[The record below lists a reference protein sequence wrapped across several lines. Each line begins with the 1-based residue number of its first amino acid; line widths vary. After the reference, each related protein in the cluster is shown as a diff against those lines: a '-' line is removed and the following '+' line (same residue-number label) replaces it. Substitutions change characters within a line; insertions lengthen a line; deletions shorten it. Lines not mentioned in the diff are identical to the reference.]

1 VAQGGEMSTTA
12 EVMAHLASGNARQ
25 QDAYRVI
32 QSSGL
37 LELLA
42 GYHPYPA
49 GTVPID
55 IDVPG
60 SDLDLLCYAEDLDA
74 FEAEMYDQIGAVGEF
89 QCVRGGDLPGQ
100 RPYVTCHL
108 QVGHWPVEIFAQSVP
123 VNRQNA
129 YLHMI
134 VEWRLLQLW
143 GEQGHREIR
152 RLKQAGWKTE
162 PAFASVL
169 GLQGDPY
176 VDMLHLA
183 EMKREDLWNWARSRT
198 SFSTVYSR

>member
-1 VAQGGEMSTTA
+1 MAQSGEMITTA
-12 EVMAHLASGNARQ
+12 DVMAHLATGNERQ
-25 QDAYRVI
+25 QDAYRVLK
-32 QSSGL
+32 SSGL
-37 LELLA
+37 LDILA
-42 GYHPYPA
+42 DYHPYPA

-74 FEAEMYDQIGAVGEF
+74 FEAEMHDQIGAVGEF
-89 QCVRGGDLPGQ
+89 RCIRGDGNHPDQ
-100 RPYVTCHL
+100 RPYVTFNL
-108 QVGHWPVEIFAQSVP
+108 QVGHWPVEVFAQSVP
-123 VNRQNA
+123 VHRQNA

-134 VEWRLLQLW
+134 VEWRLLRLW
-143 GEQGHREIR
+143 GDVGHREIR
-152 RLKQAGWKTE
+152 RLKRAGWKTE

-183 EMKREDLWNWARSRT
+183 EMRCEDLWKWARSRT
-198 SFSTVYSR
+198 SF

>member
-1 VAQGGEMSTTA
+1 
-12 EVMAHLASGNARQ
+12 MAHLATGNERQ
-25 QDAYRVI
+25 QDAYRVLK
-32 QSSGL
+32 SSGL
-37 LELLA
+37 LDILA
-42 GYHPYPA
+42 DYHPYPA

-74 FEAEMYDQIGAVGEF
+74 FEAEMHDQIEAVGEF
-89 QCVRGGDLPGQ
+89 RCIRGDGNLPDQ
-100 RPYVTCHL
+100 RPYVTCNL

-129 YLHMI
+129 YLHML

-143 GEQGHREIR
+143 GDAGHLEIR

-176 VDMLHLA
+176 VNMLHLA

-198 SFSTVYSR
+198 SL

>member
-1 VAQGGEMSTTA
+1 MCTTA
-12 EVMAHLASGNARQ
+12 DVMAHLAKGNERQ
-25 QDAYRVI
+25 QDAYRVL

-37 LELLA
+37 LDILA
-42 GYHPYPA
+42 DYHPYPA

-60 SDLDLLCYAEDLDA
+60 SDLDLLCYVKDLDP
-74 FEAEMYDQIGAVGEF
+74 FEAEMHDQIGVVGEF
-89 QCVRGGDLPGQ
+89 GCIRGEGDLPDQ
-100 RPYVTCHL
+100 RPYVTFNL

-123 VNRQNA
+123 VYRQNA
-129 YLHMI
+129 YLHML

-143 GEQGHREIR
+143 GDAGHREIR
-152 RLKQAGWKTE
+152 RLKRAGWKTE

-176 VDMLHLA
+176 VIA
-183 EMKREDLWNWARSRT
+183 VS
-198 SFSTVYSR
+198 V